1 MKIRDD
7 ILNFIKPKTT
17 EIKSANNG
25 LDAKEPAAT
34 DSFGK
39 MKNMTETENIL
50 TENNV
55 EFSDDDIEAIDK
67 FLSEGEGTK
76 EEKIEA
82 IKIADSKNIDFT
94 FENLD
99 NINQALR
106 ETVDMKKIMTLIEA
120 IKTDMAKF
128 PESIKN
134 EIIKFIQYAEANP
147 IISEAV
153 GNELL
158 VVLEG
163 ILAVESSTEGIA
175 EEFVEKVL
183 SLMAEKGVLLSNE
196 LEDLDADTDK
206 YDNTVEKNS
215 VIDYYNEDY
224 YGIIKEYIEKAL
236 EDIESIENEMV
247 ISSDVFK
254 FENLKMYIVKE
265 TTAKTIELKNE
276 FEKYRS
282 EILDKLEPLEKLDF
296 ENIANKDKET
306 AKFVINSTI
315 DKIDKLIM
323 KSDIT
328 LFTDMKTEKN
338 LLSYSSDLADAKG
351 LVEKGKFSKAM
362 EVVKK
367 VVKGIKEIKF
377 EPSFTKIQAF
387 EISKLGKTFN
397 FDKSLENQH
406 LEKILNFSESENTA
420 SARKVL
426 ELFRSMG
433 LNHEYELTEK
443 IGNLKEFKNHLK
455 LEPNIKDILMKLSEY
470 EKEDKNIVET
480 IEKSLNNL
488 NGQQLMNKQG
498 NKGSGETM
506 FFNIPIYTEN
516 EFKNM
521 KLYIN
526 SREKNNKLDW
536 ENCDLYFVINFKEYG
551 ETGIKVDIKNRN
563 LKITIKNDN
572 EKLKGKMTP
581 LLASIEENFSGVGF
595 NIGDILF
602 KSMNVI
608 EKSLASDS
616 NKDIYDKMD
625 EKGFDFKI

>member
-39 MKNMTETENIL
+39 MKNMPETENIL